1 MRLAESL
8 CRTLDEEG
16 RAKSLRNLVEMRTLL
31 ASVEAATD
39 DDDAKRV
46 GQLTE
51 LRAYI
56 NQHSQGFRSLEKTRY
71 VDELVAKATSFYEL
85 SVDGVINKRRQAVE
99 DVLQAVSDDVAVI
112 SMWLDDVQSER
123 SWSRHV
129 ELSGPVWDKANTT
142 EG

>member
-1 MRLAESL
+1 MTTTPRWW
-8 CRTLDEEG
+8 
-16 RAKSLRNLVEMRTLL
+16 
-31 ASVEAATD
+31 
-39 DDDAKRV
+39 

-56 NQHSQGFRSLEKTRY
+56 NQHSQGFRSLDNTRY

-112 SMWLDDVQSER
+112 SMWLDDLQS
-123 SWSRHV
+123 
-129 ELSGPVWDKANTT
+129 
-142 EG
+142 